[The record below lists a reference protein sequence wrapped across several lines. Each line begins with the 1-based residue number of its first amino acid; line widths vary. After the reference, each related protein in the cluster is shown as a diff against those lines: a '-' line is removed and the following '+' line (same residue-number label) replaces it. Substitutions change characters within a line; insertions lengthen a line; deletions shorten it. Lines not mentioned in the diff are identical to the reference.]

1 MAGRHHIEHLLQD
14 CDGEQKL
21 RSIKS
26 YIQNLDQKEVR
37 EDCTSGSHSRECVAT
52 YIVHKESS
60 NLHCE
65 L

>member
-14 CDGEQKL
+14 CDVEQKL

-37 EDCTSGSHSRECVAT
+37 EDCASGSQSRE
-52 YIVHKESS
+52 
-60 NLHCE
+60 
-65 L
+65 